1 MEKVEFIQ
9 FEIFNSFNGG
19 ERVCQFGGAAADRP
33 KLIRKARRIAKRVA
47 NDFAA
52 YKTRSN
58 MTQRDR
64 VSIRAWRGIAFLET
78 RPDGGLVLR
87 GSANYNGSESLPVDY
102 PIKDREEFFRL
113 YCSDCIRSTA
123 NYDREFIF

>member
-9 FEIFNSFNGG
+9 FEVFTNG
-19 ERVCQFGGAAADRP
+19 ERVYQFGGAAADRA
-33 KLIRKARRIAKRVA
+33 KLIHRARTIAKRLIA
-47 NDFAA
+47 DLSEFKKRYNQ
-52 YKTRSN
+52 TH
-58 MTQRDR
+58 RDR

-78 RPDGGLVLR
+78 HPDGSLTLC

-102 PIKDREEFFRL
+102 PIKDREEFFRC
-113 YCSDCIRSTA
+113 YCNDCIRSTA